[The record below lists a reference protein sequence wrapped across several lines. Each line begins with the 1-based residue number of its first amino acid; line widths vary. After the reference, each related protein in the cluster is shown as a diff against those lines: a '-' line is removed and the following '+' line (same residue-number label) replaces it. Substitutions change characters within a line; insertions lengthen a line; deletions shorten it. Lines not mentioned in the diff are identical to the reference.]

1 MENNQKW
8 VNLSFLAGAALVAFI
23 VFLLAN
29 KGAAVLDFEGRI
41 HNLNVYLRAGALVVG
56 AIVFFV
62 LYRNKVANAFLDE
75 VFIELVK
82 VTWPA
87 REETFKGTIAVIIAV
102 TIMGFMFGF
111 VDWIW
116 SHLVT
121 FIL

>member
-8 VNLSFLAGAALVAFI
+8 VNLSFLSGAALAGFI
-23 VFLLAN
+23 LFLLAN
-29 KGAAVLDFEGRI
+29 KGAAVLDFEGRVQHLGTI
-41 HNLNVYLRAGALVVG
+41 LRGGALFAG
-56 AIVFFV
+56 AIVFLI
-62 LYRNKVANAFLDE
+62 LYRNKVANSFMEE
-75 VFIELVK
+75 VFIELGK

-111 VDWIW
+111 VDWVW
-116 SHLVT
+116 SHLVN